1 MAKAKQVKLSD
12 IASKQTYTVRKQ
24 FGNIV
29 VYEMDAYREKKL
41 METLHQVEALKL
53 TDEQRE
59 ILYIHS
65 VIIIFTNIRVD
76 VEDDKFAEIITNMPE
91 PLRQAIIEIQ
101 GLITEGISSLINQI
115 ETERKLAQF
124 NEMLKPMKSDVDE

>member
-101 GLITEGISSLINQI
+101 GLITESISSLINQI

>member
-101 GLITEGISSLINQI
+101 GLITEGISSLVNQI

>member
-1 MAKAKQVKLSD
+1 MAKVKQVKLSD
-12 IASKQTYTVRKQ
+12 IASKQTYRVRKQ

-41 METLHQVEALKL
+41 METLQHVESLQL

-76 VEDDKFAEIITNMPE
+76 VDDDKFAEIITTMPE

-101 GLITEGISSLINQI
+101 GLITEGISSLVNQI

>member
-12 IASKQTYTVRKQ
+12 IASKQKYTVRKQ

>member
-101 GLITEGISSLINQI
+101 GLITESISSLINQI

-124 NEMLKPMKSDVDE
+124 NEMLKSMKSDVDE

>member
-12 IASKQTYTVRKQ
+12 IASKQTYRVRKQ

-76 VEDDKFAEIITNMPE
+76 VEDDKFAEIITNIPE

>member
-76 VEDDKFAEIITNMPE
+76 VDDDKFAEIITNMPE

-101 GLITEGISSLINQI
+101 GLITESISSLINQI

-124 NEMLKPMKSDVDE
+124 NEMLKQMKSDVDE

>member
-12 IASKQTYTVRKQ
+12 IASKQTYRVRKQ

-41 METLHQVEALKL
+41 METLQHVESLQL

-76 VEDDKFAEIITNMPE
+76 VDDDKFAEIITTMPE

-101 GLITEGISSLINQI
+101 GLITEGISSLVNQI

>member
-76 VEDDKFAEIITNMPE
+76 VDDDKFAEIITNMPE

>member
-101 GLITEGISSLINQI
+101 GLITESISSLINQI

-124 NEMLKPMKSDVDE
+124 NEMLKQMKSDVDE

>member
-65 VIIIFTNIRVD
+65 VIIIKI
-76 VEDDKFAEIITNMPE
+76 
-91 PLRQAIIEIQ
+91 L
-101 GLITEGISSLINQI
+101 LLSLI
-115 ETERKLAQF
+115 
-124 NEMLKPMKSDVDE
+124 